1 MEKVGFWPEKT
12 IPTRRNNAVT
22 ATPTSVPDSSG
33 DSSTQR
39 ECSHEEYDFM
49 KENLLLYNNARL
61 MDSKK
66 SGESIRI
73 SLVTS
78 YYAQV
83 AHVAFRT
90 FRVRKKYY

>member
-1 MEKVGFWPEKT
+1 MFIYLLIFGDRFECISDVEKVGFWPEK
-12 IPTRRNNAVT
+12 PTPPRRNNGVT
-22 ATPTSVPDSSG
+22 VTPTSVPDNSG

-66 SGESIRI
+66 SGKS
-73 SLVTS
+73 
-78 YYAQV
+78 A
-83 AHVAFRT
+83 
-90 FRVRKKYY
+90 